1 MTQPKKGL
9 VWTEWAKAVII
20 AVVLAFT
27 LRTFGF
33 STSIVNGESMYPVL
47 EDGERIVFNKFIY
60 FVSDPDRGDI
70 VIIEQANGNYVKRI
84 IGLPNETIEMK
95 DGVLYVNGELF
106 PESFVT
112 NLAMHQTGD
121 FGPVTIPTDTYFVM
135 GDNRAISKDSR
146 NGLGFIHRS
155 EIVGRSELIVY
166 PFDQFSIT
174 R

>member
-1 MTQPKKGL
+1 MQPKKGL

-27 LRTFGF
+27 LRSFGF
-33 STSIVNGESMYPVL
+33 ATSIVNGESMYPAL

-60 FVSDPDRGDI
+60 LVSDPKRGDI
-70 VIIEQANGNYVKRI
+70 VIIQQAEGNYVKRV
-84 IGLPNETIEMK
+84 IGLPNETIEMIN
-95 DGVLYVNGELF
+95 GSLYVNGELF
-106 PESFVT
+106 PKNFVT

-121 FGPVTIPTDTYFVM
+121 FGPVTIPEDTYFVM

-166 PFDQFSIT
+166 PFDQFAIT